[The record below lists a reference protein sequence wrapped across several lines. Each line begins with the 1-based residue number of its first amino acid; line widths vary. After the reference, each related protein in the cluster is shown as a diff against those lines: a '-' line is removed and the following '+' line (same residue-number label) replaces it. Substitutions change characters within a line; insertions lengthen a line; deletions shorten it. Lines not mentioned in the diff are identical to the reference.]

1 MDVNTEGRGRNR
13 NGTRKINKTGER
25 VQGMREIGIK

>member
-13 NGTRKINKTGER
+13 TGMRKINKTGER
-25 VQGMREIGIK
+25 GQGMGEIGI